1 MGLGALRRKIRG
13 MRGILAAVVIALS
26 ASASIAGQDPSA
38 EPSTSAKATADTQAP
53 SPQQPVFRAGIE
65 LITVDVT
72 ALDSNGRQVTDLT
85 AADFQVDIDGDRR
98 QVTSAEY
105 VRSADPL
112 RAIGTPHKVVVPDET
127 FSSSNAKGQPSGRL
141 IVILVDQGNIRTG
154 SARSVMNSA
163 KKFVDTLT
171 PEDRVA
177 VIAVPGPGELVDFT
191 TNHDRVRESLLRIVG
206 QASALRTRFNLSVT
220 EAMAIY
226 MRADAQVALEVIL
239 RECGQLIAASETERC
254 EREVEQD
261 AAELVNEVR
270 QRTQDSVHGMRAV
283 LKSLEALE
291 GPKSVI
297 LISEGLIFEGL
308 GSETDDLASVA
319 ADSRATLDILVL
331 DVPMFDVAQSARPT
345 TPREDRNLQVTG
357 LEQLAGASRGE
368 LYRINVAADF
378 AFDRIS
384 RTLDGYYLLGV
395 ESRPDDRNGRR
406 HRLSVKSLRRG
417 VTMRSR
423 RTFLTS
429 VSAKAASPEDA
440 VNRAIRSPLP
450 INDLPLKLATWTY
463 KEPGTS
469 KVRVL
474 IAAEVERLAGQSL
487 EYTTGMALVNRQG
500 RGVSPATV
508 MKTLTEKA
516 GDPGTAILTGM
527 MSVDPGVYRLIV
539 SLADSEG
546 RVGSVSRA
554 VTAWAMEA
562 NALTLGD
569 LLLGGFSA
577 GEKTALAPA
586 IEPAIAA
593 GHMAAL
599 MEVYGPPS
607 LLSSGAPG
615 SQLTGVEATLEIL
628 TNDDAKPLATQPMRV
643 AAGPSPEIATMS
655 AQFSTTALPPGRYL
669 ARGTIRQ
676 GGKTHGHLIRPFRIV
691 PASTAAIGDAA
702 VPASGA
708 LPNEMIVLL
717 LGGLSNFDRKELL
730 SPSMLTPIFAAADSR
745 PTGSKAAMKEAR
757 AGDLGAAA
765 MTALGDGDQVLAT
778 FLKGLEFYQ
787 KEQLDRA
794 TTQFQSSMQ
803 MAPTFAPSRLF
814 LGAALAE
821 ANRHREAAGLL
832 QSAATAPPNAVIA
845 RLAGEEWMKAGQPQL
860 AITPLELAVQQPG
873 AEPRTRKLLGIAYVL
888 GGRPVDAVAT
898 LTPYLDA
905 NPADVPAL
913 LAVLFGTYLRH
924 LQAPQPATLA
934 ADRTNMATW
943 GKAYGS
949 AKGPMQP
956 LVAAWVQH
964 VQSVK

>member
-1 MGLGALRRKIRG
+1 
-13 MRGILAAVVIALS
+13 MRAVTIAAVAFLVFTPPLH
-26 ASASIAGQDPSA
+26 G
-38 EPSTSAKATADTQAP
+38 QAP
-53 SPQQPVFRAGIE
+53 QQPAPPQPVFRAGIE
-65 LITVDVT
+65 LVTVDVT

-98 QVTSAEY
+98 QVASAEY

-171 PEDRVA
+171 REDRVA
-177 VIAVPGPGELVDFT
+177 VIAIPGPGELVDFT

-206 QASALRTRFNLSVT
+206 QAGALKTRFNLSVT

-226 MRADAQVALEVIL
+226 MRADAQLALEVIL
-239 RECGQLIAASETERC
+239 RECGQLTAVSESERC

-261 AAELVNEVR
+261 AAELVSEVR

-283 LKSLEALE
+283 LKSLEALD

-308 GSETDDLASVA
+308 GSETDDLASAA
-319 ADSRATLDILVL
+319 ADSRATLDILLL
-331 DVPMFDVAQSARPT
+331 DVPMFDVAQASRPT

-429 VSAKAASPEDA
+429 VSAKATSPEDA
-440 VNRAIRSPLP
+440 VNRALRSPLP
-450 INDLPLKLATWTY
+450 INDLPLKLSTWTY

-469 KVRVL
+469 TVRVL
-474 IAAEVERLAGQSL
+474 IAAEAERLSGQSL
-487 EYTTGMALVNRQG
+487 EYTTGMALVNKQG
-500 RGVSPATV
+500 RAVAPATAL
-508 MKTLTEKA
+508 KKLTEKD
-516 GDPGTAILTGM
+516 GDRGTAVLTGM
-527 MSVDPGVYRLIV
+527 LSVDPGEYRLIV

-554 VTAWAMEA
+554 VTAWGMDP
-562 NALTLGD
+562 NGLTLGD

-577 GEKTALAPA
+577 ADKTALAPA

-593 GHMAAL
+593 GQMAAL

-607 LLSSGAPG
+607 RLSSGAPG
-615 SQLTGVEATLEIL
+615 SQLTGLEATLEIL
-628 TNDDAKPLATQPMRV
+628 ANEDAKPLAIQPMRI

-676 GGKTHGHLIRPFRIV
+676 GGKAHGHLIRPFRV
-691 PASTAAIGDAA
+691 LPANTAAIGDAA
-702 VPASGA
+702 VPSSGGP
-708 LPNEMIVLL
+708 LPNEMVLTL
-717 LGGLSNFDRKELL
+717 LGALSNFDRKELL
-730 SPSMLTPIFAAADSR
+730 SPATLTPIFAAVESR

-757 AGDLGAAA
+757 AGDLGGAA

-787 KEQLDRA
+787 KAELDRA
-794 TTQFQSSMQ
+794 ATQFQSSMQ

-814 LGAALAE
+814 MGATLAE

-832 QSAATAPPNAVIA
+832 QSAATAPPNAAIA
-845 RLAGEEWMKAGQPQL
+845 RLAGEEWLKAGQPQL

-888 GGRPVDAVAT
+888 GGRPIDAVAT
-898 LTPYLDA
+898 LTPYLEA
-905 NPADVPAL
+905 NPADQPAL

-934 ADRTNMATW
+934 ADRANMATW
-943 GKAYGS
+943 AKAYAS

-956 LVAAWVQH
+956 LVAAWAKH
-964 VQSVK
+964 VQDIK

>member
-1 MGLGALRRKIRG
+1 MRAGTIAAGTLLALTQVLHG
-13 MRGILAAVVIALS
+13 
-26 ASASIAGQDPSA
+26 
-38 EPSTSAKATADTQAP
+38 QAP
-53 SPQQPVFRAGIE
+53 QPPAQPVFRAGIE
-65 LITVDVT
+65 LVTVDVT

-85 AADFQVDIDGDRR
+85 AADFQIDIDGDRR
-98 QVTSAEY
+98 QVSSAEY

-127 FSSSNAKGQPSGRL
+127 YSSSNAKGQPSGRL

-154 SARSVMNSA
+154 SARAVMNSA

-171 PEDRVA
+171 LEDRVA

-206 QASALRTRFNLSVT
+206 QAGAVKTRYNLSVT
-220 EAMAIY
+220 EAMALYI
-226 MRADAQVALEVIL
+226 RADAQLALEVIR
-239 RECGQLIAASETERC
+239 RECAQLIAAPEAERC

-261 AAELVNEVR
+261 AAEIVNEIR
-270 QRTQDSVHGMRAV
+270 RRTQDSVHGMRAV
-283 LKSLEALE
+283 LKSLASLE

-297 LISEGLIFEGL
+297 LVSEGLNFDGL

-319 ADSRATLDILVL
+319 ADSRATIDILLL
-331 DVPMFDVAQSARPT
+331 DVPMFDVAQASRPT
-345 TPREDRNLQVTG
+345 TPREDRNLQVSG
-357 LEQLAGASRGE
+357 LEQLAGAARGE
-368 LYRINVAADF
+368 LYRINVTADY

-384 RTLDGYYLLGV
+384 RSLDGYYLLGV

-417 VTMRSR
+417 VTLRSR
-423 RTFLTS
+423 RSFLTTM
-429 VSAKAASPEDA
+429 SAKATAPEDA
-440 VNRAIRSPLP
+440 VNRAVRSPLP

-463 KEPGTS
+463 KEPGSS

-500 RGVSPATV
+500 HGVAPATV
-508 MKTLTEKA
+508 LKTLVEKA
-516 GDPGTAILTGM
+516 GDPGTAVLTGM
-527 MSVDPGVYRLIV
+527 LSVDPGQYRLIV

-554 VTAWAMEA
+554 VTAWAMEP

-569 LLLGGFSA
+569 LLLGGLSTDDKA
-577 GEKTALAPA
+577 ALAPA

-593 GHMAAL
+593 GQMAAL

-607 LLSSGAPG
+607 LLSFGAPG
-615 SQLTGVEATLEIL
+615 SSTALDATLEIL
-628 TNDDAKPLATQPMRV
+628 VSEEAKPLATAAMRI
-643 AAGPSPEIATMS
+643 APGSSPEIVTMS

-676 GGKTHGHLIRPFRIV
+676 GGKTHGHLTRPFRIL

-702 VPASGA
+702 VPASGV
-708 LPNEMIVLL
+708 LPNEMVVTL
-717 LGGLSNFDRKELL
+717 LGGLSSFDRKELL
-730 SPSMLTPIFAAADSR
+730 SPSTLTPIFAAVESR

-794 TTQFQSSMQ
+794 ATQFQSSMQ

-821 ANRHREAAGLL
+821 ANRHQEAAGLL
-832 QSAATAPPNAVIA
+832 QSAATSPPNGAIA
-845 RLAGEEWMKAGQPQL
+845 RLAGEEWIKAGQPQL
-860 AITPLELAVQQPG
+860 AITSLELAMQQPG

-888 GGRPVDAVAT
+888 GGRPVDAVAA

-905 NPADVPAL
+905 NPADPPAL
-913 LAVLFGTYLRH
+913 LAVMFGTYIRH

-934 ADRTNMATW
+934 ADRANMAKW
-943 GKAYGS
+943 VKAYAS

-956 LVAAWVQH
+956 LVAAWVKH
-964 VQSVK
+964 VQDAK

>member
-1 MGLGALRRKIRG
+1 MRAGTIAVTFLALTQV
-13 MRGILAAVVIALS
+13 LH
-26 ASASIAGQDPSA
+26 GQA
-38 EPSTSAKATADTQAP
+38 
-53 SPQQPVFRAGIE
+53 PQQPVFRAGIE
-65 LITVDVT
+65 LVTVDVT

-85 AADFQVDIDGDRR
+85 TADFQVDIDGDRR

-112 RAIGTPHKVVVPDET
+112 RAIGTPHKVVVADET

-154 SARSVMNSA
+154 SARAVMNSA

-206 QASALRTRFNLSVT
+206 QAGALKTRFNLSVT

-226 MRADAQVALEVIL
+226 MRADAQLAQEVIL
-239 RECGQLIAASETERC
+239 RECGQLIAASDAERC

-270 QRTQDSVHGMRAV
+270 QRTQDSVYGMRAV
-283 LKSLEALE
+283 LKSLASLE

-297 LISEGLIFEGL
+297 LVSEGLIFEGL

-319 ADSRATLDILVL
+319 ADSRATLDILLL
-331 DVPMFDVAQSARPT
+331 DVPMFDVAQASRPT
-345 TPREDRNLQVTG
+345 TPREDRHLQVSG
-357 LEQLAGASRGE
+357 LEQLAGAARGE
-368 LYRINVAADF
+368 LYRINVAADY

-384 RTLDGYYLLGV
+384 RSLDGYYLLGV

-417 VTMRSR
+417 VTLRSR
-423 RTFLTS
+423 RTFLTT
-429 VSAKAASPEDA
+429 VSAKATSPEDA

-463 KEPGTS
+463 KEPGSS

-500 RGVSPATV
+500 RGVAPATAL
-508 MKTLTEKA
+508 KTLVEKT
-516 GDPGTAILTGM
+516 GDPGTAVFTGM
-527 MSVDPGVYRLIV
+527 LSVDPGEYRLLV

-577 GEKTALAPA
+577 EKTGPSPA

-593 GHMAAL
+593 GQMAAL

-607 LLSSGAPG
+607 LLAFGAPNT
-615 SQLTGVEATLEIL
+615 LEATLEIL
-628 TNDDAKPLATQPMRV
+628 VSEDAKPLAAAAMRI
-643 AAGPSPEIATMS
+643 AAGSSPEIVTMS
-655 AQFSTTALPPGRYL
+655 AQFNTTALPPGRYL

-676 GGKTHGHLIRPFRIV
+676 GGKTQGHLMRPFRIV
-691 PASTAAIGDAA
+691 PASTVAIGDAA
-702 VPASGA
+702 VPASGV

-717 LGGLSNFDRKELL
+717 LGGLPNFDRKELL
-730 SPSMLTPIFAAADSR
+730 SPSTLTPIFAAVESR
-745 PTGSKAAMKEAR
+745 PAGSKAAMKEAR

-794 TTQFQSSMQ
+794 ATQFQSSMQ

-832 QSAATAPPNAVIA
+832 QSAATAAPNGAIA
-845 RLAGEEWMKAGQPQL
+845 RLAGEEWIKAGQPQL
-860 AITPLELAVQQPG
+860 AITSLELAMQQPG

-888 GGRPVDAVAT
+888 GGRPLDAVAA

-905 NPADVPAL
+905 NPADPSAL
-913 LAVLFGTYLRH
+913 LAVMFGTYIRH

-934 ADRTNMATW
+934 ADRANMAKW
-943 GKAYGS
+943 VKAYAS

-956 LVAAWVQH
+956 LVAAWVKH
-964 VQSVK
+964 VQDAK

>member
-1 MGLGALRRKIRG
+1 M
-13 MRGILAAVVIALS
+13 VVIALLT
-26 ASASIAGQDPSA
+26 
-38 EPSTSAKATADTQAP
+38 STSPVAQSTQTP
-53 SPQQPVFRAGIE
+53 SPKPQVPSPVFRAGIE

-72 ALDSNGRQVTDLT
+72 VLDGNGRQVTDLT

-98 QVTSAEY
+98 QVASAEY
-105 VRSADPL
+105 VRTADPL

-127 FSSSNAKGQPSGRL
+127 FSSSNSKGQPSGRL

-154 SARSVMNSA
+154 SARAVMNSA

-206 QASALRTRFNLSVT
+206 HAGALKTRFNLSVT
-220 EAMAIY
+220 EAMALY
-226 MRADAQVALEVIL
+226 MRADAQLALQVIL
-239 RECGQLIAASETERC
+239 RECGQVIAAAEAERC

-261 AAELVNEVR
+261 AAEVVNEVR

-283 LKSLEALE
+283 LKSLAALE

-308 GSETDDLASVA
+308 GSETDDLASAA
-319 ADSRATLDILVL
+319 ADSRATLDILLL
-331 DVPMFDVAQSARPT
+331 DVPMFDVAQTSRPT
-345 TPREDRNLQVTG
+345 TPREDRNLQVSG
-357 LEQLAGASRGE
+357 LEQLAGAARGE
-368 LYRINVAADF
+368 LYRINVTADY

-384 RTLDGYYLLGV
+384 RALDGYYLLGV

-417 VTMRSR
+417 MTVRSR

-429 VSAKAASPEDA
+429 VSAKATSPEDA
-440 VNRAIRSPLP
+440 VNRAMRSPLP

-463 KEPGTS
+463 KEPGSS

-487 EYTTGMALVNRQG
+487 DYTTGMALVNRQG
-500 RGVSPATV
+500 RGVAPATAL
-508 MKTLTEKA
+508 KTLVEKA
-516 GDPGTAILTGM
+516 GDPGTAVFTGM
-527 MSVDPGVYRLIV
+527 LSVDPGEYRLIV

-554 VTAWAMEA
+554 VTAWAAEP
-562 NALTLGD
+562 NTLTLGD
-569 LLLGGFSA
+569 LLLGGFGS
-577 GEKTALAPA
+577 GDKPALAPA

-593 GHMAAL
+593 GQMAAL
-599 MEVYGPPS
+599 MEVYG
-607 LLSSGAPG
+607 
-615 SQLTGVEATLEIL
+615 SQLAGVEATLEIL
-628 TNDDAKPLATQPMRV
+628 IHEDAKPLAAVPMRI
-643 AAGPSPEIATMS
+643 AAGSSPEIAAIS
-655 AQFSTTALPPGRYL
+655 AQLSTTALPPGRYL

-676 GGKTHGHLIRPFRIV
+676 GGKIHGHLLRPFRIV
-691 PASTAAIGDAA
+691 PATIAANGEAA
-702 VPASGA
+702 VPPTGGV
-708 LPNEMIVLL
+708 LPNEMIMTLV
-717 LGGLSNFDRKELL
+717 GGLSNFDRKELL
-730 SPSMLTPIFAAADSR
+730 APSMLTPIFAAAEGR
-745 PTGSKAAMKEAR
+745 PSGSKAAIKEAR

-765 MTALGDGDQVLAT
+765 MTALGDNDQVLAT

-787 KEQLDRA
+787 NAQLDRA
-794 TTQFQSSMQ
+794 ATQFQSSMQ

-814 LGAALAE
+814 MGAALAE

-832 QSAATAPPNAVIA
+832 QSAATVPPNAMIA
-845 RLAGEEWMKAGQPQL
+845 RLAGEEWIKAGQPHL

-905 NPADVPAL
+905 NPGDPPAL
-913 LAVLFGTYLRH
+913 LAALFGTYVRH
-924 LQAPQPATLA
+924 LPAPQPATLA
-934 ADRTNMATW
+934 ADRANMAKW
-943 GKAYGS
+943 AKAYAS

-956 LVAAWVQH
+956 LVAAWVKH
-964 VQSVK
+964 VQDAK

>member
-1 MGLGALRRKIRG
+1 
-13 MRGILAAVVIALS
+13 MRAGTIAAVTFLAFTPVLH
-26 ASASIAGQDPSA
+26 G
-38 EPSTSAKATADTQAP
+38 QAP
-53 SPQQPVFRAGIE
+53 QPPQQPVFRAGIE
-65 LITVDVT
+65 LVTVDVT

-154 SARSVMNSA
+154 SARAVMNSA

-206 QASALRTRFNLSVT
+206 QAGALKTRFNLSVT

-226 MRADAQVALEVIL
+226 MRADSQLALEVLL
-239 RECGQLIAASETERC
+239 RECGQLNAASEAERC

-283 LKSLEALE
+283 LKSLANLE

-297 LISEGLIFEGL
+297 LVSEGLIFEGL

-319 ADSRATLDILVL
+319 ADSRATLDILLL
-331 DVPMFDVAQSARPT
+331 DVPMFDVAQASRPT
-345 TPREDRNLQVTG
+345 TPREDRNLQVSG
-357 LEQLAGASRGE
+357 LEQLAGAARGE
-368 LYRINVAADF
+368 LYRINVTADF

-384 RTLDGYYLLGV
+384 RSLDGYYLLGV

-417 VTMRSR
+417 VTLRSR
-423 RTFLTS
+423 RTFLTT

-440 VNRAIRSPLP
+440 VSRAIRSPLP

-463 KEPGTS
+463 KEPGSS

-474 IAAEVERLAGQSL
+474 IAAEVERLAGQSF

-500 RGVSPATV
+500 RGVAPATAL
-508 MKTLTEKA
+508 KTLVEKN
-516 GDPGTAILTGM
+516 GDPGTAVFTGM
-527 MSVDPGVYRLIV
+527 MLVDPGEYRLIV

-554 VTAWAMEA
+554 VTAWAMEP

-577 GEKTALAPA
+577 GEKTALSPA

-593 GHMAAL
+593 GQMAAL

-607 LLSSGAPG
+607 LLTFGAPNT
-615 SQLTGVEATLEIL
+615 LEATLEIL
-628 TNDDAKPLATQPMRV
+628 VSEDAKPLAAATMRI
-643 AAGPSPEIATMS
+643 AAGSSPEIATMS
-655 AQFSTTALPPGRYL
+655 SQFSTTALPPGRYL
-669 ARGTIRQ
+669 ARATIRQ

-691 PASTAAIGDAA
+691 PAATAAIGDAV
-702 VPASGA
+702 VPASGV

-717 LGGLSNFDRKELL
+717 LGGLSSFDRKELL
-730 SPSMLTPIFAAADSR
+730 SPSTLTPIFAAVESR

-794 TTQFQSSMQ
+794 ATQFQSSMQ

-814 LGAALAE
+814 LGATLAE

-832 QSAATAPPNAVIA
+832 QSAATAPPNGAIA
-845 RLAGEEWMKAGQPQL
+845 RLAGEEWIKAGQPQL
-860 AITPLELAVQQPG
+860 AITSLELAMQQPG

-905 NPADVPAL
+905 NPADPSAL
-913 LAVLFGTYLRH
+913 LAVMFGTYIRH

-934 ADRTNMATW
+934 ADRANMTKW
-943 GKAYGS
+943 IKAYAS

-956 LVAAWVQH
+956 LVAAWVKH
-964 VQSVK
+964 VQDAK

>member
-1 MGLGALRRKIRG
+1 
-13 MRGILAAVVIALS
+13 MRATFGSFVAILVTTAVVLIGAES
-26 ASASIAGQDPSA
+26 GPS
-38 EPSTSAKATADTQAP
+38 PTSQAP
-53 SPQQPVFRAGIE
+53 SPQQPQQPVFRAGIE
-65 LITVDVT
+65 LVTLDVT
-72 ALDSNGRQVTDLT
+72 ALDGNGRQVTDLT

-127 FSSSNAKGQPSGRL
+127 FSSSNAKGAPSGRL

-206 QASALRTRFNLSVT
+206 QAGALKTRFNLSVT
-220 EAMAIY
+220 ESMAIY
-226 MRADAQVALEVIL
+226 MRADTQLALEVIL
-239 RECGQLIAASETERC
+239 RECGQLIAAAEAERC

-270 QRTQDSVHGMRAV
+270 HRTQDSVHGMRAV
-283 LKSLEALE
+283 LKSLGALE

-308 GSETDDLASVA
+308 GSETDDIASVA
-319 ADSRATLDILVL
+319 ADSRATLDILLL
-331 DVPMFDVAQSARPT
+331 DVPMFDVAQSSRPT
-345 TPREDRNLQVTG
+345 TPREDRNLQVSG

-384 RTLDGYYLLGV
+384 RSLDGYYLLAV
-395 ESRPDDRNGRR
+395 ESRPEDRNGRR
-406 HRLSVKSLRRG
+406 HRLSVKSVRRG
-417 VTMRSR
+417 VTVRSR
-423 RTFLTS
+423 RTFLTT
-429 VSAKAASPEDA
+429 VSAKATSPEDA

-450 INDLPLKLATWTY
+450 INDLPLKLSTWTY

-474 IAAEVERLAGQSL
+474 IATEVERLAGQSL
-487 EYTTGMALVNRQG
+487 EYTAGMALVNRQG
-500 RGVSPATV
+500 RGVSPATA

-516 GDPGTAILTGM
+516 GDPGTAVFTGM
-527 MSVDPGVYRLIV
+527 LAVDPGVYRLIV

-554 VTAWAMEA
+554 VTAWAMDP

-569 LLLGGFSA
+569 LLVGGFSTSD
-577 GEKTALAPA
+577 KTALAPA
-586 IEPAIAA
+586 IEPAIVA
-593 GHMAAL
+593 GQMAAL
-599 MEVYGPPS
+599 MEVYGTR
-607 LLSSGAPG
+607 LAGI
-615 SQLTGVEATLEIL
+615 EATLEIL
-628 TNDDAKPLATQPMRV
+628 VNEDAKPLATQPMRV

-676 GGKTHGHLIRPFRIV
+676 DGKAHGHLIRPFRIV
-691 PASTAAIGDAA
+691 SANAATDGAAA
-702 VPASGA
+702 VPSSGGA
-708 LPNEMIVLL
+708 LPNEMVVVLL
-717 LGGLSNFDRKELL
+717 GALSNFDRKELL
-730 SPSMLTPIFAAADSR
+730 SPATLTPIFAAVDSR

-757 AGDLGAAA
+757 AGDLGGAA

-787 KEQLDRA
+787 KAELDRA
-794 TTQFQSSMQ
+794 ATQFQSSMQ

-814 LGAALAE
+814 MGAALAE

-832 QSAATAPPNAVIA
+832 QSAAGTPPNGAIA
-845 RLAGEEWMKAGQPQL
+845 RLAGEEWIKAGQPQL
-860 AITPLELAVQQPG
+860 AITSLELAMQQPG
-873 AEPRTRKLLGIAYVL
+873 AEPRARKLLGIAYVL
-888 GGRPVDAVAT
+888 GGRPVDAVAM
-898 LTPYLDA
+898 LTPFLDA
-905 NPADVPAL
+905 NPADQPAL
-913 LAVLFGTYLRH
+913 LAVLFGTYMRH

-934 ADRTNMATW
+934 ADRANMAKW
-943 GKAYGS
+943 GKAYAS

-956 LVAAWVQH
+956 LVAAWVKH
-964 VQSVK
+964 VQDAK